1 MSVFTELLSG
11 ICKYIILT
19 YLFSKS
25 FAPKR
30 TYLPK
35 NDAVIKIDSNIQF
48 KAYCS
53 EVKKTPICKK
63 SSPIFKSGH
72 L

>member
-1 MSVFTELLSG
+1 MSIIPLYDMIT
-11 ICKYIILT
+11 KYV
-19 YLFSKS
+19 SKP
-25 FAPKR
+25 FATKM

-35 NDAVIKIDSNIQF
+35 NDAVIKIDSNIHF
-48 KAYCS
+48 KAFCS
-53 EVKKTPICKK
+53 EGKKTPICKK